1 LTATHRHDHTPQL
14 STLLLDAPVGRH
26 FAQLHSDPKDLVES
40 VGMFV
45 ETGLRRGNGVV
56 VVAARETMDSYL
68 SRLKDLGIDTEE
80 ARRSGQLVLRNAEDS
95 LARIMVGDMPDWAN
109 FRRLVGS
116 MIEEVQAFG
125 RSTTRA
131 YGEMVNVL
139 WRGGQPLAA
148 IRLEEYWN
156 ELARLYPFSLFCG
169 YMVDSHEHETYKSP
183 LAEIG
188 RTHTDVLTT
197 QKDERFREALDYA
210 SRDIYGIPLA
220 QLVTQSGHEDGA
232 GERRLPEAQR
242 TMLWIMR
249 HLPESSADVLRRVR
263 HYYQNGQNGDRAAK

>member
-1 LTATHRHDHTPQL
+1 MPTPSTPPL

-26 FAQLHSDPKDLVES
+26 FAQLHSDAKNLTDS
-40 VGMFV
+40 VVLFV

-56 VVAARETMDSYL
+56 VVASHDTMDRYL
-68 SRLKDLGIDTEE
+68 DRLTTGGANVEA

-95 LARIMVGDMPDWAN
+95 LARIMVGDMPDWSN

-116 MIEEVQAFG
+116 MLEEVQAFG
-125 RSTTRA
+125 RTTTRA

-169 YMVDSHEHETYKSP
+169 YMVDSHEHETYRAS
-183 LAEIG
+183 LGEIG
-188 RTHTDVLTT
+188 RTHTDVLAS
-197 QKDERFREALDYA
+197 QDDERFREALDHA
-210 SRDIYGIPLA
+210 SRDIYGIPLT
-220 QLVTQSGHEDGA
+220 QLVTQSGAEADA

-249 HLPESSADVLRRVR
+249 HLPESSGEVLRRVR
-263 HYYQNGQNGDRAAK
+263 RYYQDGKGVSGP